1 MTQTIVQ
8 AVESGV
14 TLIHSGSWA
23 SFHGG
28 GERAAAL
35 DLTPLAEVLPVEV
48 QHEND
53 LFPKTSYKTGIVIN
67 DQPASSRPGP
77 IAASDAAPQWM
88 RELDFTGL
96 APESYHVLKA
106 RPDAKVVLRMGDQ
119 PLLVSGHYGKGLT
132 LAYLGFSPEGR
143 GTVRDHQSIV
153 VDRAIRSSAEGR
165 LFTIISASLL
175 ALASGEDPP
184 SRIADL
190 VESRTTP
197 VFETLKNLPAAPWPG
212 VTLSWAR
219 SEENHPAA
227 RIHISNGQAYLRG
240 LRLRFE
246 GRDFREGNAL
256 ALWSNQFFDM
266 LPGEETDTNVEL
278 LTKNKGP
285 AHDVSLEA
293 ETLYGTESK
302 TYPIPP
308 LP

>member
-1 MTQTIVQ
+1 VTPTIVQ

-14 TLIHSGSWA
+14 RLIHSGSWA

-35 DLTPLAEVLPVEV
+35 DLTPLAKVLPVEV
-48 QHEND
+48 RHEND
-53 LFPKTSYKTGIVIN
+53 LFPKTSYKTGIEIN
-67 DQPASSRPGP
+67 DPPASSRPGP
-77 IAASDAAPQWM
+77 IAACEAAPQWM

-96 APESYHVLKA
+96 APESYHILKA
-106 RPDAKVVLRMGDQ
+106 RANAKVVLRMGDQ
-119 PLLVSGHYGKGLT
+119 PSLVSSHYGKGLT
-132 LAYLGFSPEGR
+132 LVYLGFSPEGSR
-143 GTVRDHQSIV
+143 TVRDHQPVV

-197 VFETLKNLPAAPWPG
+197 VFETLKNLPAAPWPA
-212 VTLSWAR
+212 VTLSWAQ
-219 SEENHPAA
+219 SEENHPVA
-227 RIHISNGQAYLRG
+227 RIHISNGPAYLRG

-246 GRDFREGNAL
+246 GSDFREGNVL

-266 LPGEETDTNVEL
+266 LPGEETDTNVEI
-278 LTKNKGP
+278 LTKKKGP
-285 AHDVSLEA
+285 THDVSLEA

-302 TYPIPP
+302 TYPTPP